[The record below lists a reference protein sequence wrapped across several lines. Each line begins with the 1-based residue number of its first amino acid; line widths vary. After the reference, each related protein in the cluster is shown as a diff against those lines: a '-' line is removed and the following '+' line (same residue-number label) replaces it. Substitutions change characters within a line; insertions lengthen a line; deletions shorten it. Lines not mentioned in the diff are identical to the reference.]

1 MLIDR
6 IWWGRTGKY
15 LALGYEA
22 KFAGRDLEP
31 SIFFFSSRPTTQSL
45 NTQYFSFFTWH
56 VYHS

>member
-22 KFAGRDLEP
+22 RLVGRDFP
-31 SIFFFSSRPTTQSL
+31 SRPTTQSL
-45 NTQYFSFFTWH
+45 NTQYFGFFTWH

>member
-22 KFAGRDLEP
+22 RFVGRDLEP
-31 SIFFFSSRPTTQSL
+31 SIFFRLALPL
-45 NTQYFSFFTWH
+45 NH
-56 VYHS
+56 